1 MKSLTDNRE
10 SVLLF
15 MHLLRALVMGEPYHF
30 DTLPEEKV
38 WKGLRALSAY
48 HNMDAIIYEQL
59 CLSGV
64 FENVEADEEAD
75 EEPDEEID
83 FITESVSDSGEAIS
97 LKKVDNN
104 KMLLYKEKEHFRLRA
119 FRMIVL
125 QMNRT
130 MALEDYYKDI
140 LDTGVKPLLVKGL
153 VLRDCWPD
161 GNMRISGDEDF
172 LIRAEDYPGLKKF
185 FLSRG
190 FKQDK
195 EEPGP
200 DEGLPDEMG
209 FFKRDEDVYYEVHRT
224 LFSEKSAFFSRFNDV
239 YEDAFSD
246 AAYFQRENYYFYTLD
261 PTRHLFFVL
270 SHMLKHFVMGGV
282 GIRQLIDILMF
293 IRKYDQQIDRVRFK
307 CLLQDF
313 GLQVYWTNLM
323 EIGRLYLGFEAADY
337 HMQLFKGIEPD
348 PSEMLTDM
356 LDAGIFGG
364 TSIERMHSANI
375 TLESARIQGVPGR
388 LRGIM
393 RALFPGRAYMEQRY
407 PSVKGKRWLMP
418 AAYIRRFADYVS
430 SRKMRKEADS
440 GEDSAFKIGM
450 QRARLLDQ
458 GYLYRE

>member
-1 MKSLTDNRE
+1 MKSLTDNRN

-15 MHLLRALVMGEPYHF
+15 MHLLRALVTGEPYHF
-30 DTLPEEKV
+30 DIIPEEKV
-38 WKGLRALSAY
+38 WRGLRALSAY

-59 CLSGV
+59 CLAGM
-64 FENVEADEEAD
+64 FENVKADD
-75 EEPDEEID
+75 ETDS
-83 FITESVSDSGEAIS
+83 ITESGSDLGPDLIPEQIN
-97 LKKVDNN
+97 KKNQF
-104 KMLLYKEKEHFRLRA
+104 LFREKEHFRLRA

-172 LIRAEDYPGLKKF
+172 LIRAEDYPTIKKF

-200 DEGLPDEMG
+200 EEGLPDEIG
-209 FFKRDEDVYYEVHRT
+209 FQKRDEDVYYEVHRT

-239 YEDAFSD
+239 FEDAFSD
-246 AAYFQRENYYFYTLD
+246 VAGFQRENYCFYTLD

-293 IRKYDQQIDRVRFK
+293 IRKYDQQIDRIRFK
-307 CLLQDF
+307 SLLQNF
-313 GLQVYWTNLM
+313 GLQVYWINLM

-337 HMQLFKGIEPD
+337 NMQFFNGIKPD
-348 PSEMLTDM
+348 PADMLIDM
-356 LDAGIFGG
+356 LDAGIFGR

-375 TLESARIQGVPGR
+375 TLEAARRQGLSGR
-388 LRGIM
+388 LRGIV
-393 RALFPGRAYMEQRY
+393 RALFPGMTYMEQRY
-407 PSVKGKRWLMP
+407 PFVKNKKWLMP
-418 AAYIRRFADYVS
+418 AAYIKRFEDYAS
-430 SRKMRKEADS
+430 NRKVRKEEDPS
-440 GEDSAFKIGM
+440 EDSAFTIGM
-450 QRARLLDQ
+450 QRACLLDKYQ
-458 GYLYRE
+458 IHCQE